1 MFIFLYLSDSHFQ
14 VDMKKVNLD
23 VMSKW
28 CTERLTE
35 ILGFEDEI
43 VINLAIN
50 LLQAPVSIAVVD

>member
-1 MFIFLYLSDSHFQ
+1 
-14 VDMKKVNLD
+14 MKKVNLD